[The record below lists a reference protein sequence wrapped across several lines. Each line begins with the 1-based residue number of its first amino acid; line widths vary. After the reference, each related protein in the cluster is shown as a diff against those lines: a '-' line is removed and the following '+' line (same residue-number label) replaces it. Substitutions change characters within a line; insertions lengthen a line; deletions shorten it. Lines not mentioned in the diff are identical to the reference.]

1 MVKQLIALVA
11 AAGLAASFMQH
22 LSQRQSRR
30 RSREERRR
38 HHEDV
43 NRWEHEGGNLP
54 PAAG

>member
-54 PAAG
+54 PGAG